1 MKTAGTLLSLAALA
15 GLAAAST
22 GCYRTRFDLAPP
34 QPELPS
40 TAYDDHFHISVINII
55 EVSRPVDLQ
64 RACMGAPPTAIEEQV
79 GILGAIVNAFFS
91 YVIPILSVHNATV
104 YCPMGAPMNN
114 QGQMMYPGQQPSMG
128 PGYPQGG
135 QPMPPQGGQPMPPQ
149 GGQPMPPQGGQP
161 QQ

>member
-1 MKTAGTLLSLAALA
+1 MKTTGTLLSLAAIAALA
-15 GLAAAST
+15 SA

-40 TAYDDHFHISVINII
+40 SAYNDHFHISVINII

-79 GILGAIVNAFFS
+79 GILGAIVNAVFS

-104 YCPMGAPMNN
+104 YCPMGAPM
-114 QGQMMYPGQQPSMG
+114 GVQQP
-128 PGYPQGG
+128 YPPAGG
-135 QPMPPQGGQPMPPQ
+135 QPYPPPGGQPYPPQGGPQPYPPQ
-149 GGQPMPPQGGQP
+149 GQPPQGQPP